1 MLEELEYKNILE
13 GHMISDFI
21 GKKEFHEKQ
30 NLKIK
35 IQNTKEFKKFNI
47 EFEEEE
53 KKSSPINFRKYFLL
67 ELRKNFNPLEI
78 ECSDKTFK
86 IINKNLFIKKLND
99 LTFYYLKKYISKV
112 KEVNLILAR
121 TKEGLKYE
129 NMEQEMEEESILPY
143 LFKIDEIKNIGN
155 ATVETQTPEIYSG
168 WNIPTVVTYIT
179 EKLDDLRI
187 KINFKELLNEKKSHP
202 NKIKGGFREIL
213 KIPVNERF
221 DFDFSIKGYY
231 IYNKSL
237 DIVEKIKVD
246 KEVHFYN
253 VTTRTE
259 RILEL
264 LSDIDD
270 FEKETEEENKKGFE
284 KLFVYL
290 EDLKKDYKI
299 NRAEIEELLK
309 SFSDSEKDKI
319 LEQIRKY
326 LQENNIQ
333 RIKFDTGA
341 IWTGEDVYGFFEENL
356 K

>member
-129 NMEQEMEEESILPY
+129 NLEQEIEEGSILPY
-143 LFKIDEIKNIGN
+143 LFRIDKIKNIGN
-155 ATVETQTPEIYSG
+155 AAVETQTPEIYSG

-231 IYNKSL
+231 SETSL
-237 DIVEKIKVD
+237 IS
-246 KEVHFYN
+246 N
-253 VTTRTE
+253 
-259 RILEL
+259 
-264 LSDIDD
+264 
-270 FEKETEEENKKGFE
+270 
-284 KLFVYL
+284 
-290 EDLKKDYKI
+290 
-299 NRAEIEELLK
+299 
-309 SFSDSEKDKI
+309 
-319 LEQIRKY
+319 
-326 LQENNIQ
+326 
-333 RIKFDTGA
+333 
-341 IWTGEDVYGFFEENL
+341 
-356 K
+356 